1 MAIKSTIFKAAL
13 QIANMDQHYYQDHAL
28 TIARHPSETDERMM
42 VRLLAF
48 ALHANDALSFGNGIS
63 NDDEPDLWHKDLTG
77 AIETWI
83 DVGIPDEKMVRKA
96 CGRANHVYIYS
107 YGGRTADMWWDQTRS
122 KLGKIDNLGIYNI
135 PVETSRAM
143 AKLAE
148 RNMQLN
154 FTLQEGQIWLANA
167 NDAVEVTLT
176 AVKTPLNLH
185 TADY

>member
-1 MAIKSTIFKAAL
+1 MAIKSTIFKAEL
-13 QIANMDQHYYQDHAL
+13 QIANMDQHYYQNHTL

-48 ALHANDALSFGNGIS
+48 ALNANDALNFANGIS

-83 DVGIPDEKMVRKA
+83 DVGLPDEKMVRKA
-96 CGRANHVYIYS
+96 CGRANHVHIYS
-107 YGGRTADMWWDQTRS
+107 YGGRTADMWWDQSSS
-122 KLGKIDNLGIYNI
+122 KLGKISNLNVYNL

-148 RNMQLN
+148 RNMQLT
-154 FTLQEGQIWLANA
+154 FTLQEGQIWLGNQA
-167 NDAVEVTLT
+167 DAIEVTLT
-176 AVKTPLNLH
+176 NIKIPLN
-185 TADY
+185 TGY